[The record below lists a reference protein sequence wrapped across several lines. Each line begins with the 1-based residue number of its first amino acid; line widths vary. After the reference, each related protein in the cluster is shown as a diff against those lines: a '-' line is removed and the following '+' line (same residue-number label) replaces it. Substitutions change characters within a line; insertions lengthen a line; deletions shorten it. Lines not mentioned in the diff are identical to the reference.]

1 MKIFHKNLQKSMFI
15 RKVCALQCIWII
27 LRVKF
32 LDIFFEVKIEW
43 LVKKK
48 KLNFTTVSRDSSSVD
63 YAYTFKA
70 PCVKS
75 VEFPSIQHTRV
86 NCSFVVW
93 RFRATAYRQFNAI
106 GLNLV
111 FLPRMNEEST
121 CLDMILLVQLCFEC
135 NDSVDWRRRYRDYE
149 NIAFEL
155 L

>member
-1 MKIFHKNLQKSMFI
+1 MYLNHFASEISRYIFRSED
-15 RKVCALQCIWII
+15 
-27 LRVKF
+27 RVVGK
-32 LDIFFEVKIEW
+32 
-43 LVKKK
+43 KKK

-63 YAYTFKA
+63 YVYTFKA

-75 VEFPSIQHTRV
+75 VEFLSIQHTRV

-135 NDSVDWRRRYRDYE
+135 NDSVD
-149 NIAFEL
+149 
-155 L
+155 